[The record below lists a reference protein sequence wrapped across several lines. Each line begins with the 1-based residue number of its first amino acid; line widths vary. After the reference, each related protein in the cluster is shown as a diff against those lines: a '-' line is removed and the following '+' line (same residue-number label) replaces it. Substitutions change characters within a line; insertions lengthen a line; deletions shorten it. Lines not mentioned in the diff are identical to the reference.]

1 VGRYPWTVFGLIKLE
16 DSVSTV
22 VSPGMVLFTLIGYFL
37 VYSGLILATVHLL
50 RKYAKAGPTPAQPI
64 SMGEDL
70 ETELSPVVG

>member
-1 VGRYPWTVFGLIKLE
+1 
-16 DSVSTV
+16 
-22 VSPGMVLFTLIGYFL
+22 MVLFTLIGYFL